1 MSKVFVSGCYDILH
15 AGHIQFLKEAKT
27 LGEEL
32 IVCVPSD
39 EVLFLCK
46 NRRPSI
52 PLDHKIEILKNLP
65 FVDDVVVGSNIEDIG
80 LNFKDIIKDI
90 SPDILVATEDDD
102 FWFQKENLCE
112 KIGVEYRILPKTSP
126 EFEPVSTSSIIDNI
140 LAPQEVPMRVD
151 LAGGWLDVPEHA
163 RCDGFVVN
171 CAISPNVSLT
181 NWMYEKQSGLG
192 GSAAWAHLNGKDAV
206 ESELNMGVGWQDAAI
221 IRETGL
227 CAWKSDDRPHL
238 SIKRS
243 GDILKGKMAL
253 WHTGNS
259 HNTPAYSNLVRDYD
273 LLAAASRTAMLGVQN
288 NDLGMLCDAI
298 NLNYNVQIKEGM
310 APLPDIG
317 APLARKYC
325 GGGHGGYA
333 LYVFSDLSFRD
344 DFISSTVNTIKIEP
358 YINYE

>member
-1 MSKVFVSGCYDILH
+1 
-15 AGHIQFLKEAKT
+15 
-27 LGEEL
+27 
-32 IVCVPSD
+32 
-39 EVLFLCK
+39 
-46 NRRPSI
+46 
-52 PLDHKIEILKNLP
+52 
-65 FVDDVVVGSNIEDIG
+65 
-80 LNFKDIIKDI
+80 
-90 SPDILVATEDDD
+90 
-102 FWFQKENLCE
+102 
-112 KIGVEYRILPKTSP
+112 
-126 EFEPVSTSSIIDNI
+126 
-140 LAPQEVPMRVD
+140 MRVD

-221 IRETGL
+221 I
-227 CAWKSDDRPHL
+227 K
-238 SIKRS
+238 
-243 GDILKGKMAL
+243 DILKGKMAL

>member
-1 MSKVFVSGCYDILH
+1 MTKVFVSGCYDILH
-15 AGHIQFLKEAKT
+15 AGHIQFLKEAKE
-27 LGEEL
+27 LGDEL

-39 EVLFLCK
+39 EVLFICK
-46 NRRPSI
+46 SRRPSI

-65 FVDDVVVGSNIEDIG
+65 FVDDVVVGSNTEIFG

-90 SPDILVATEDDD
+90 SPDILVVTEDDD

-112 KIGVEYRILPKTSP
+112 KIGIEYRVLPKTSP

-140 LAPQEVPMRVD
+140 LAPQDVPMRVD
-151 LAGGWLDVPEHA
+151 LAGGWLDVPEHS
-163 RCDGFVVN
+163 RSDGFVVN
-171 CAISPNVSLT
+171 CSISPKVSLT
-181 NWMYEKQSGLG
+181 DWMYEKQSGLG
-192 GSAAWAHLNGKDAV
+192 GSAAWAQLNGKDAV

-227 CAWKSDDRPHL
+227 CAWESCHRPHFL
-238 SIKRS
+238 IKRN

-253 WHTGNS
+253 WYTGNP

-273 LLAAASRTAMLGVQN
+273 LLAGASRVGYSAVQH
-288 NDLGMLCDAI
+288 NDLTMLCDAI
-298 NLNYNVQIKEGM
+298 NMNYDVQIKEGM
-310 APLPDIG
+310 TPLPAAAASI
-317 APLARKYC
+317 ARKYC

-333 LYVFSDLSFRD
+333 LYVFKHESHRNYF
-344 DFISSTVNTIKIEP
+344 TEYTENTIKIEP